1 MSERTLFLAWQDKG
15 DSRQWFPIGRLDADR
30 GLSRYRFRYTGG
42 ARRAQKEA
50 YFQALPD
57 FPEMDREYLSPEL
70 FYLFQNRVM
79 KPNRPDFVE
88 HIKRLGLSGDSHPD
102 PFQILSVSGGQRTT
116 DFYEVFP
123 KIEKNTDG
131 SFATRFFLHGWRYTT
146 EFAQERLKQ
155 LEPEEE
161 LSVVLELNNPVTRLA
176 VQLQTR
182 DYHMIGWAPR
192 YLVSDLAK
200 AIAGSSGEYEAKVV
214 RINPVPAPMKQ
225 RVLIELRG
233 NLGKHEPMIGEDFRP
248 LVGAA
253 G

>member
-30 GLSRYRFRYTGG
+30 ALSRYRFRYTGG

-57 FPEMDREYLSPEL
+57 FPEMDKEYLSPEL

-79 KPNRPDFVE
+79 KPNRPDFAE
-88 HIKRLGLSGDSHPD
+88 HIKRLGLPGDSNPD

-155 LEPEEE
+155 LKPEEE

-182 DYHMIGWAPR
+182 DYH
-192 YLVSDLAK
+192 SDRLGA
-200 AIAGSSGEYEAKVV
+200 ALSCVGSREGHCRVV
-214 RINPVPAPMKQ
+214 R
-225 RVLIELRG
+225 RLRG
-233 NLGKHEPMIGEDFRP
+233 EGSPD
-248 LVGAA
+248 
-253 G
+253 

>member
-1 MSERTLFLAWQDKG
+1 MSERTLFLAWQDKSH
-15 DSRQWFPIGRLDADR
+15 SRQWFPIGRLDADR
-30 GLSRYRFRYTGG
+30 DLSRYRFRYTGG
-42 ARRAQKEA
+42 ALRAQEEA
-50 YFQALPD
+50 NFPPLLA
-57 FPEMDREYLSPEL
+57 FPELKKEYKSPEL

-79 KPNRPDFVE
+79 NPNRPDFAE
-88 HIKRLGLSGDSHPD
+88 HIKRLGLPEDSNPD
-102 PFQILSVSGGQRTT
+102 PFQILSVSGGQRAT

-123 KIEKNTDG
+123 KIVKNADG
-131 SFATRFFLHGWRYTT
+131 GFVTRFFLHGWRYTT
-146 EFAQERLKQ
+146 EFAQERLNR
-155 LEPEEE
+155 LEPEEK
-161 LSVVLELNNPVTRLA
+161 LYVTLELNNPATNVA
-176 VQLQTR
+176 VQLQTQ

-192 YLVSDLAK
+192 YLVSDLTK

-214 RINPVPAPMKQ
+214 RINPAPAPMKQ

>member
-1 MSERTLFLAWQDKG
+1 MDK
-15 DSRQWFPIGRLDADR
+15 
-30 GLSRYRFRYTGG
+30 
-42 ARRAQKEA
+42 
-50 YFQALPD
+50 
-57 FPEMDREYLSPEL
+57 EYLSPEL

-79 KPNRPDFVE
+79 KPNRPDFRE
-88 HIKRLGLSGDSHPD
+88 HIKRLGFRGIPFPD
-102 PFQILSVSGGQRTT
+102 PFRFYRSAAASGPQI
-116 DFYEVFP
+116 F
-123 KIEKNTDG
+123 
-131 SFATRFFLHGWRYTT
+131 TRFSRNREECRRRFRHPLFLHGWRYTT

-155 LEPEEE
+155 LKPEEE

-214 RINPVPAPMKQ
+214 RINPAPAPMKQ

-233 NLGKHEPMIGEDFRP
+233 NLGKHEPMIGEDFLP
-248 LVGAA
+248 LVEAA
-253 G
+253 A